1 MTGYQRG
8 TVQVGDLVSWH
19 LPTHG
24 TYEGRVLVVM
34 PRQHSEQVA
43 RLTGHDPDTA
53 WEEFGP
59 LALIQCTRPDCPS
72 CKGGWPG
79 HEGWKHQ
86 VNECQLER
94 ADHDLEV
101 VLF

>member
-1 MTGYQRG
+1 MSSYQRG
-8 TVQVGDLVSWH
+8 TIQAGDLVTWH

-34 PRQHSEQVA
+34 PREHAVHQA
-43 RLTGHDPDTA
+43 GLAGNDPRTA
-53 WEEFGP
+53 WAQFGP
-59 LALIQCTRPDCPS
+59 LVLIQCTRPDCRS

-79 HEGWKHQ
+79 QEGWKHQ
-86 VNECQLER
+86 ANECQLER

-101 VLF
+101 ALF